1 MQSPFSQRP
10 AGNTFIIGKDQT
22 GLYGGGFKS
31 MEEKR
36 VKIYSKRKK
45 SPQKSQGSQMQV
57 AAWRKSLSLSF
68 FPLLYSGG
76 TEMTATRG
84 SGRGSV
90 EEESGA
96 CTSKTPVWSVSTP
109 FSISL
114 AQTRARAASYPPDKL
129 PFLICVTIRADGP
142 LFARGSLELLPFE

>member
-1 MQSPFSQRP
+1 MQSPFSRRL

-45 SPQKSQGSQMQV
+45 SPQKSQGSRMQV

-68 FPLLYSGG
+68 FPPLFRRDGDDSNRRKWKRFSGG
-76 TEMTATRG
+76 GER
-84 SGRGSV
+84 
-90 EEESGA
+90 A

-109 FSISL
+109 FPISL

-142 LFARGSLELLPFE
+142 LFARGSLEQLPFE